1 MSAVGR
7 VALPRVALSAA
18 LGATLILGACASPGM
33 PPGGPED
40 KDAPVLLKV
49 IPDSGALRVRAPRAV
64 LLFDEVVN
72 ERSTPSTGAGG
83 AGPAMM
89 SGGSGG
95 AANLAALVLI
105 SPSDGRERILWRR
118 EAIEIEPR
126 GGFRPNTAY
135 RITLL
140 PGLSDLRQNV
150 RKTGVEFGFSTGAS
164 IPSGRVAGAL
174 FDWVGGRAAIGAR
187 VEATLPGDSLFKWRA
202 RTDSTGRYVLRDLA
216 PGRYRLRGWIDINN
230 NGVVDP
236 RESVD
241 TASVAVSLGTETRDL
256 YAFERDTI
264 GPRLELV
271 ELVDSTGLRFKFDR
285 APDVTW
291 RPDSSTVRLL
301 RTDSTRVALALP
313 VPGAVFDSIRAAQA
327 AARDSVRADSTR
339 RDSTAARE
347 LPAATR
353 PTAAMPAVT
362 DSGAARPRPAALERP
377 VPPLTWAI
385 TLERPLSPG
394 TYRLKVAAVRG
405 LTGRVRDSEREVRV
419 RPPAPPKD
427 STAARR
433 PPASTARPP
442 SP

>member
-7 VALPRVALSAA
+7 VARSRVVRGAA
-18 LGATLILGACASPGM
+18 LGATLLVGACASPGM

-40 KDAPVLLKV
+40 TEAPVLLKV

-72 ERSTPSTGAGG
+72 ERSTPSSGAGG
-83 AGPAMM
+83 PGPAMM
-89 SGGSGG
+89 GGGSGG
-95 AANLAALVLI
+95 TANLAALVLI

-150 RKTGVEFGFSTGAS
+150 RKSGVEFGFSTGAS

-174 FDWVGGRAAIGAR
+174 FDWVGGKAAIGAR

-202 RTDSTGRYVLRDLA
+202 RTDSTGRYLLRDLA
-216 PGRYRLRGWIDINN
+216 PGRYRLRGWIDVNN

-241 TASVAVSLGTETRDL
+241 TAAVTVTDGSETRDL
-256 YAFERDTI
+256 YAFERDTV

-301 RTDSTRVALALP
+301 RTDSSRVALALP
-313 VPGAVFDSIRAAQA
+313 VPGAVFDSIRAARA
-327 AARDSVRADSTR
+327 AARDSLRPDSSR
-339 RDSTAARE
+339 RDSTGAARGR
-347 LPAATR
+347 PAPTR
-353 PTAAMPAVT
+353 PTTAA
-362 DSGAARPRPAALERP
+362 DSGAARPRLAALERP
-377 VPPLTWAI
+377 VPPLVWAI
-385 TLERPLSPG
+385 ALERPLPPG

-405 LTGRVRDSEREVRV
+405 LTGRVRDSERELRV

-433 PPASTARPP
+433 PPASPPRPP